1 MLRNK
6 EDFSIDRKSLIFSV
20 LSYGKA
26 FSHKINVKVIERHTF
41 YKQCEMLYFSC
52 LIFLLTSVQL
62 SHII

>member
-26 FSHKINVKVIERHTF
+26 FSHKINVKVIARHTF
-41 YKQCEMLYFSC
+41 L
-52 LIFLLTSVQL
+52 
-62 SHII
+62 